1 MKNMKQSN
9 FGDIPKLSN
18 KTNDAINI
26 IDYEHRLENISL
38 EEAEKQ
44 VLDRLGFIKTK
55 PGVGMMWT
63 KKTKSTNFLDK
74 KEKIVAIYSNT
85 IRDFWWVI

>member
-26 IDYEHRLENISL
+26 IDYEHKLENISL

-55 PGVGMMWT
+55 PGVGMFWT
-63 KKTKSTNFLDK
+63 KKTKSVNFLD
-74 KEKIVAIYSNT
+74 EKGKTLAIYNQT
-85 IRDFWWVI
+85 VRDFWWVE